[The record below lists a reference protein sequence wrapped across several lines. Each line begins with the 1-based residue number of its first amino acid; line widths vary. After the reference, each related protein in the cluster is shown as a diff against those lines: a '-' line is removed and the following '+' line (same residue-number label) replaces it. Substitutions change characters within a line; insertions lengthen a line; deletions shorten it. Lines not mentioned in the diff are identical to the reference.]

1 MNFGGAGASYPH
13 IQTLGQ
19 QVTIVWQEFDG
30 KTNVLQL
37 IKSSDAGK
45 TWTKPEVIAQ
55 ATKGVD
61 TPFLVSDETAIY
73 VSWQVQQQDYHL
85 QKINF

>member
-1 MNFGGAGASYPH
+1 MNFGGAGASHAH

-19 QVTIVWQEFDG
+19 QVAIVWQEFDG
-30 KTNVLQL
+30 KNNVLQL

-61 TPFLVSDETAIY
+61 TPFLITDKQAMY
-73 VSWQVQQQDYHL
+73 VSWHRQQQDYQL